1 MPRTRIAE
9 TVGDWERLTLS
20 VAEETAAD
28 APDLQLLHEKLQ
40 SFLENFQRLSQEQSL
55 HEARK
60 QAVTRQMNEILE
72 EGRKTAS
79 ALKLGLK
86 LRFGNRNPQLIKFGI
101 QPLRTRKRRRNAEP
115 TPDSAETPSSVD
127 PSA

>member
-9 TVGDWERLTLS
+9 TVGDWAFLNEAVTP
-20 VAEETAAD
+20 ETTTD
-28 APDLQLLHEKLQ
+28 APDLQLLHEKLR
-40 SFLENFQRLSQEQSL
+40 SFLEDFQRLSQEQSL

-60 QAVTRQMNEILE
+60 QAITRQMNEILE

-86 LRFGNRNPQLIKFGI
+86 LRLGNRNPQLIKFGI
-101 QPLRTRKRRRNAEP
+101 QPLRARRRRRNAEP
-115 TPDSAETPSSVD
+115 APGSEETPSSGD